1 MTEEILPGEP
11 AAPEAP
17 IAPSGAQTPESDLL
31 RRIKVL
37 RRWVIA
43 LSVVLALVVVGGC
56 GIIGTTVYT
65 GLYGFSMMSSGEPED
80 QVAAIKSKIEKA
92 YGDDLADV
100 SVRAV
105 DVDMGMPFFLNGF
118 SGMSE
123 HAYAAEYTLASSDVE
138 FATVLMDESAM
149 GYSGFL
155 PLDGSLASR
164 MSAEQLDG
172 LLKAWDAETDDP
184 FGGVRR
190 YTDSDMAMM
199 EESVSATITLGGKDY
214 PSQRV
219 WVATEGTVVK
229 GDELEYDGMGEL
241 DALVFF
247 ENPAGE
253 FVFIGREPGMM
264 SLPF

>member
-1 MTEEILPGEP
+1 MTEENLPGEP

-17 IAPSGAQTPESDLL
+17 IAPSGAQTPESELL
-31 RRIKVL
+31 RRNKVL

-43 LSVVLALVVVGGC
+43 LSVVLALVVVGAC
-56 GIIGTTVYT
+56 GIVGMTAYT
-65 GLYGFSMMSSGEPED
+65 GFYGASMMSSGEPED

-100 SVRAV
+100 SVKAV
-105 DVDMGMPFFLNGF
+105 EVDSGVPFFLSGF
-118 SGMSE
+118 SGIDQ
-123 HAYAAEYTLASSDVE
+123 HAYAAEYTLASSSVK
-138 FATVLMDESAM
+138 FATVLMDESSM

-155 PLDGSLASR
+155 PLHGSLASR
-164 MSAEQLDG
+164 MSSEQLES
-172 LLKAWDAETDDP
+172 LLKAWSAETDDP

-190 YTDSDMAMM
+190 YTDSDMMMM
-199 EESVSATITLGGKDY
+199 EESVGATITLGGKDY

-219 WVATEGTVVK
+219 WAATEGTVVK
-229 GDELEYDGMGEL
+229 GDELKFDGLMEL

-253 FVFIGREPGMM
+253 FVFIGREPGMN